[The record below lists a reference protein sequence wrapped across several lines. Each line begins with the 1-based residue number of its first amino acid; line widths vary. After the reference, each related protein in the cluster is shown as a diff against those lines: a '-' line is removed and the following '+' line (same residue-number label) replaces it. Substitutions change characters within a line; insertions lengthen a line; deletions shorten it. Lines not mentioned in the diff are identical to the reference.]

1 MRVNIDNEQI
11 EDRVG
16 RWIGQGRY
24 ISPRDAGMALSW
36 LLQKTDPQAD
46 QGVDYEQMA
55 QSLLDGGH
63 TASAFRE
70 LLIDRKSALEDVFM
84 RAGQRYSGIGFECW
98 CMHELSKID
107 ADEIAD
113 RMDCGRDRV
122 KRAVGEYDQELE
134 ACLKRAG
141 LL

>member
-36 LLQKTDPQAD
+36 VLTALDPESKV
-46 QGVDYEQMA
+46 GIDYVQLMDEWFI
-55 QSLLDGGH
+55 DGKG
-63 TASAFRE
+63 SDYRE
-70 LLIDRKSALEDVFM
+70 LLIDRKVALEDAFA
-84 RAGQRYSGIGFECW
+84 RAGQRYTGIGFEAW
-98 CMHELSKID
+98 TMRELSKID
-107 ADEIAD
+107 IDEIAD
-113 RMDCGRDRV
+113 RMDCGSDRV
-122 KRAVGEYDQELE
+122 KRAIGEYDHELE

>member
-1 MRVNIDNEQI
+1 MRVNIDNDQI
-11 EDRVG
+11 EIRAG
-16 RWIGQGRY
+16 RWLGKGY
-24 ISPRDAGMALSW
+24 YVSTRDAGMALSW
-36 LLQKTDPQAD
+36 LLEKTDPQAD

-70 LLIDRKSALEDVFM
+70 LLIDRKSALMDAFM
-84 RAGQRYSGIGFECW
+84 RAGQRYTGIGFECW
-98 CMHELSKID
+98 CMRELSKID
-107 ADEIAD
+107 VDEIAD

-122 KRAVGEYDQELE
+122 KRAIGEYDQELGT
-134 ACLKRAG
+134 CLKRAG

>member
-11 EDRVG
+11 EDRVD

-24 ISPRDAGMALSW
+24 ISTRDAGMALSW
-36 LLQKTDPQAD
+36 VLTALDPESKV
-46 QGVDYEQMA
+46 GIDYVQLMDEWFI
-55 QSLLDGGH
+55 DGKG
-63 TASAFRE
+63 SDYRE
-70 LLIDRKSALEDVFM
+70 LLIDRKAALEDAFM
-84 RAGQRYSGIGFECW
+84 RAGQRHSGIGFECW

-113 RMDCGRDRV
+113 RMDCGPDRV